1 MSLDTTNGSLL
12 WYLGRGSGITAFL
25 LVTVAVA
32 LGIAVSRRWF
42 AGPIPRLVVHDLHR
56 WVTLTFYVFVA
67 LHVVT
72 IWLDPFTH
80 FRLVDVLVPFASTYR
95 PLWMSLGII
104 AAELS
109 IAVGASVWVRSRI
122 GYRAWH
128 ALHGLTYPIFLA
140 SLVHGLG
147 AGTDTRTTWATA
159 LYGGSVALVAGLTLW
174 RTASI
179 PRLRAPSVAAVLV
192 LVTSL
197 VIWGAG
203 GPYAD
208 GWAVASGTPNDLLA
222 KASAE
227 QAMTA
232 PTTTASSTAA
242 APAFPALNQVTL
254 SGQTEVSEDLATVT
268 LIGTTSGAA
277 KVDIAIQFANERT
290 VTNGTIQIRD
300 ARQTPLCDGT
310 VHSTWDGTL
319 IATCAGYGQTHQL
332 QITFQRLNRAEF
344 SAVLSDS
351 GSSG

>member
-147 AGTDTRTTWATA
+147 TGTDTRTTWATG
-159 LYGGSVALVAGLTLW
+159 LYAGSVALVAGLW
-174 RTASI
+174 AF
-179 PRLRAPSVAAVLV
+179 
-192 LVTSL
+192 
-197 VIWGAG
+197 G
-203 GPYAD
+203 GGLP
-208 GWAVASGTPNDLLA
+208 
-222 KASAE
+222 
-227 QAMTA
+227 
-232 PTTTASSTAA
+232 
-242 APAFPALNQVTL
+242 FLN
-254 SGQTEVSEDLATVT
+254 
-268 LIGTTSGAA
+268 
-277 KVDIAIQFANERT
+277 
-290 VTNGTIQIRD
+290 
-300 ARQTPLCDGT
+300 
-310 VHSTWDGTL
+310 
-319 IATCAGYGQTHQL
+319 
-332 QITFQRLNRAEF
+332 
-344 SAVLSDS
+344 
-351 GSSG
+351 